1 MIIDKSKVKNI
12 DIKKPLRLESGQ
24 TLDNF
29 TIAYETYGTLNAN
42 KDNAILVFHALSG
55 DQLQLELIQLL
66 EKMVGGLL
74 QLVQIKQLIQ
84 INIL

>member
-29 TIAYETYGTLNAN
+29 TIAYETYGTLNSN
-42 KDNAILVFHALSG
+42 KDNASISCFKWRS
-55 DQLQLELIQLL
+55 IC
-66 EKMVGGLL
+66 
-74 QLVQIKQLIQ
+74 
-84 INIL
+84 NWN